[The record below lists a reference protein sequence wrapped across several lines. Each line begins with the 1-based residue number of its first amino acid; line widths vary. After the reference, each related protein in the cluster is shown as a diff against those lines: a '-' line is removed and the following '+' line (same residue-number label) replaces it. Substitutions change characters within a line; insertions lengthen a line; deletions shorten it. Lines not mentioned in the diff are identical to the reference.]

1 MSIETVTELQNFRQY
16 LDQRLT
22 DGSQELS
29 PEEALRDWRE
39 HQQTIQS
46 IRRGL
51 ADVEAG
57 RTRPAVD
64 VIEELRARLTRP

>member
-1 MSIETVTELQNFRQY
+1 MSIDTVSELQNFRQY
-16 LDQRLT
+16 LDQRFV
-22 DGSQELS
+22 DGSEQLS

-51 ADVEAG
+51 ADLEAG
-57 RTRPAVD
+57 RTRPAD
-64 VIEELRARLTRP
+64 EVIEELRTRLTRP